1 MKLTVSRSIFLL
13 TCIGL
18 LLVSPARPSAQLTF
32 GRGDLLISLEPGP
45 VQWRRADGTLLRV
58 LLGTDI
64 GTGEGMAFD
73 AAGNLYVTRWCIGM
87 CLGSGNSV
95 EVFSSLGLPA
105 GHFGS
110 GYDCSPHA
118 ILFDRTGT
126 AYVGQAGCSGA
137 ILKFA
142 PGQATVA
149 YQVAPDN
156 QGSFWIDLAPDNCTM
171 YYTSWGPNVKRFDVC
186 LGTQRPDLNV
196 VGLPGGAAQDLRVLP
211 DGGVI
216 VSSGEVI
223 VRLNAAGVQTQTYQ
237 IPGESSLW
245 SGLEL
250 VGDGTFWA
258 GNYLSSNIY
267 RFDLATGAVR
277 ASFNTGTPAHTVV
290 GIRIKK

>member
-1 MKLTVSRSIFLL
+1 MTPTAFRSRILL

-18 LLVSPARPSAQLTF
+18 LLVSSASPSAQISF
-32 GRGDLLISLEPGP
+32 GRGDLLISLETGP
-45 VQWRRADGTLLRV
+45 VQWRLADGTLVRV
-58 LLGTDI
+58 LTGPDI

-87 CLGSGNSV
+87 CVYGGNSV
-95 EVFSSLGLPA
+95 EVFSNMGLPA
-105 GHFGS
+105 GTFGS

-118 ILFDRTGT
+118 IVFDRAGT

-137 ILKFA
+137 IMKFA
-142 PGQATVA
+142 AGQAPVA
-149 YQVAPDN
+149 YHVAPDN

-171 YYTSWGPNVKRFDVC
+171 YYTSWGPNVKRFNVC
-186 LGTQRPDLNV
+186 LGTQRPDFNV
-196 VGLPGGAAQDLRVLP
+196 VGLPGGATQDLRVLP

-237 IPGESSLW
+237 IPGETSLW

-258 GNYLSSNIY
+258 GNYLSSNVY

-290 GIRIKK
+290 GIRVKK